1 VDVNFKKFKA
11 AMQRNKFNFNYAQYD
26 FQDQVL
32 ESRQRPALLRVRSKL
47 QKIDMALKVV
57 LRRVAR
63 KNNVNYQENL
73 AELES
78 FLESI
83 EQQQDSPDGR

>member
-1 VDVNFKKFKA
+1 
-11 AMQRNKFNFNYAQYD
+11 M
-26 FQDQVL
+26 
-32 ESRQRPALLRVRSKL
+32 RVRSKL

-63 KNNVNYQENL
+63 KNNVNYQENI

-83 EQQQDSPDGR
+83 EQQQDSP